1 MLYCAEPSN
10 DHPKGWFLLLLYND
24 LMNDDELLDLVDK
37 NDNVIGTIWRS
48 KSNSLD
54 ETKAGYIRAATALIQ
69 NDDGELWIPRRAA
82 DKRIAPSGLDSSM
95 QEHIGSGESYLE
107 ATIRGFKEELNLDV
121 SEDQLEY
128 VGTISPDD
136 ELYYFVA
143 LYVYRSNVVPE
154 YNPKDFVGYEWIKP
168 EVLVSRL
175 ENGEPSKKSLLST
188 TKLLLQK

>member
-1 MLYCAEPSN
+1 
-10 DHPKGWFLLLLYND
+10 
-24 LMNDDELLDLVDK
+24 
-37 NDNVIGTIWRS
+37 
-48 KSNSLD
+48 
-54 ETKAGYIRAATALIQ
+54 
-69 NDDGELWIPRRAA
+69 
-82 DKRIAPSGLDSSM
+82 M
-95 QEHIGSGESYLE
+95 QEHIGSGESYLG

>member
-1 MLYCAEPSN
+1 
-10 DHPKGWFLLLLYND
+10 
-24 LMNDDELLDLVDK
+24 MNDDELLDLVDK

-48 KSNSLD
+48 KSNSLG
-54 ETKAGYIRAATALIQ
+54 ETKAGFIRAATALIQ
-69 NDDGELWIPRRAA
+69 NDKGDLWIPRRTA
-82 DKRIAPSGLDSSM
+82 DKRIAPNGLDSSM

-121 SEDQLEY
+121 VEDQLEY
-128 VGTISPDD
+128 IGTVSPDD

-143 LYVYRSNVVPE
+143 LYILKSNDVPE

-168 EVLVSRL
+168 DKLVKRL
-175 ENGEPSKKSLLST
+175 ENGESSKKSLLST

>member
-10 DHPKGWFLLLLYND
+10 DHPRGWFSLLLYND

-69 NDDGELWIPRRAA
+69 NDDGELWIPRRTA
-82 DKRIAPSGLDSSM
+82 DKRIAPRGLDSSM

>member
-1 MLYCAEPSN
+1 
-10 DHPKGWFLLLLYND
+10 
-24 LMNDDELLDLVDK
+24 MNDDELLDLVDK

-69 NDDGELWIPRRAA
+69 NDDGELWIPRRTA
-82 DKRIAPSGLDSSM
+82 DKRIAPGGLDSSM

-128 VGTISPDD
+128 VGTIPPDD

>member
-1 MLYCAEPSN
+1 M
-10 DHPKGWFLLLLYND
+10 LYND

-37 NDNVIGTIWRS
+37 NDNIIGTIWRS

-69 NDDGELWIPRRAA
+69 NDDGELWIPRRTA
-82 DKRIAPSGLDSSM
+82 DKRIAPSVLDSSM
-95 QEHIGSGESYLE
+95 QEHIGSG
-107 ATIRGFKEELNLDV
+107 
-121 SEDQLEY
+121 DQLEY

>member
-1 MLYCAEPSN
+1 
-10 DHPKGWFLLLLYND
+10 
-24 LMNDDELLDLVDK
+24 MNDDELLDLVDK

-48 KSNSLD
+48 KSNSLS
-54 ETKAGYIRAATALIQ
+54 ETKAGFIRAATALIQ
-69 NDDGELWIPRRAA
+69 NDKGDLWIPRRTA
-82 DKRIAPSGLDSSM
+82 DKRIAPNGLDSSM

-121 SEDQLEY
+121 TEYQLEY
-128 VGTISPDD
+128 IGTVPPDN

-143 LYVYRSNVVPE
+143 LYVYKSNDAPE
-154 YNPKDFVGYEWIKP
+154 FNPEDFVGYEWIKP
-168 EVLVSRL
+168 EELVSRL

>member
-1 MLYCAEPSN
+1 
-10 DHPKGWFLLLLYND
+10 
-24 LMNDDELLDLVDK
+24 MNDVELLDLVDK

-48 KSNSLD
+48 KSNSLS
-54 ETKAGYIRAATALIQ
+54 ETKAGFIRAATALIQ
-69 NDDGELWIPRRAA
+69 NDKGDLWIPRRTA
-82 DKRIAPSGLDSSM
+82 DKRIAPNGLDSSM

-121 SEDQLEY
+121 VEDQLEY
-128 VGTISPDD
+128 IGTVSPDD

-143 LYVYRSNVVPE
+143 LYILKSNDVPE

-168 EVLVSRL
+168 DELIKRL